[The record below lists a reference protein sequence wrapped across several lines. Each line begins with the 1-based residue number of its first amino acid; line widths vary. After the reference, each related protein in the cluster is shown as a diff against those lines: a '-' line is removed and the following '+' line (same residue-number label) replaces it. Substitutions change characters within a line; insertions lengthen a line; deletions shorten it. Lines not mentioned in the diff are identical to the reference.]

1 LSDVRAQAKQVV
13 TLMPGSH
20 DVNLL
25 LVSLEPAAWQTA
37 YLASRPIAKHFIEKI
52 DRPRHV
58 DELFALWFTDK

>member
-1 LSDVRAQAKQVV
+1 
-13 TLMPGSH
+13 
-20 DVNLL
+20 LL

-37 YLASRPIAKHFIEKI
+37 YLAGRPISKHFIEKI